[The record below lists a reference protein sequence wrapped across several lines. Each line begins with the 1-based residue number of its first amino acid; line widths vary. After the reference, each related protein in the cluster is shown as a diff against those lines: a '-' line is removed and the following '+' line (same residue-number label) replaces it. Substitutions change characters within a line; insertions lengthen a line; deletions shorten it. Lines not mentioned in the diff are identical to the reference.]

1 MLQSDFCKSNES
13 VKWNENTDV
22 QECVCVC
29 TSGNGFWKACID
41 NTTGAAVLQL

>member
-1 MLQSDFCKSNES
+1 MLQSDFWKS
-13 VKWNENTDV
+13 NENTDV
-22 QECVCVC
+22 QECVC